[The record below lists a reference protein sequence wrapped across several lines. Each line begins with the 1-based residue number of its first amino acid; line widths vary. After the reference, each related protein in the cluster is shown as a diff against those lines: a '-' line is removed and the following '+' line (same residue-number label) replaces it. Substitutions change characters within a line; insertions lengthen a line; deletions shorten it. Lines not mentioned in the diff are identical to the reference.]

1 MRGRWHCF
9 TDQRGMAT
17 MVAISIMVLLLVAG
31 VFLVR
36 ASSTEG
42 DIAYGSMWAEG
53 SFFAADAAINVGLDT
68 VAPNITTATIPSTT
82 LGSFSYSGAVNLSG
96 TTRQPGYS
104 IGIGT
109 GYNPSGFAFYN
120 FAVSG
125 TGNGPRSAQRQIDV
139 VATYGP
145 IAQ

>member
-1 MRGRWHCF
+1 MRGRWHGF
-9 TDQRGMAT
+9 TDERGMAT

-42 DIAYGSMWAEG
+42 DIAYGSMWGEG

-68 VAPNITTATIPSTT
+68 MAPSVTNSTIPATT
-82 LGSFSYSGAVNLSG
+82 LGSFTYSGTVNFSG
-96 TTRQPGYS
+96 ATRQPGYS
-104 IGIGT
+104 LGSGT
-109 GYNPSGFAFYN
+109 GYNTSGFAFYN
-120 FAVSG
+120 YNLSG
-125 TGNGPRSAQRQIDV
+125 TGTGPRNAQRVVDA